1 VLLVRFVDANSTPQA
16 QAPHVSA
23 KGQASLNKEAVIID
37 KQEQAPQTA
46 SLAAGVSARVGIESV
61 VAAYMTHQ
69 FNFGHIRGKLGAT
82 VCFAV
87 PGGRGSHHAFGCSSL
102 AGTTPYLF
110 EGVVNR
116 ATHEVTYCRHYPD
129 PVKGVVVPISPVCLH

>member
-1 VLLVRFVDANSTPQA
+1 MLLVRFVDANSTPQA

-37 KQEQAPQTA
+37 EQEQAPKTA
-46 SLAAGVSARVGIESV
+46 SLAPGVPARQGIESV
-61 VAAYMTHQ
+61 IAAYMTQQ
-69 FNFGHIRGKLGAT
+69 FNFGRISGKLGGT

-87 PGGRGSHHAFGCSSL
+87 PGGRGADHAFGCSSL

-110 EGVVNR
+110 EGVVSPV
-116 ATHEVTYCRHYPD
+116 TSTVTYCRHYPD
-129 PVKGVVVPISPVCLH
+129 PVKGVVVPLSPRCLH